1 MGSSTKN
8 SWTSFKDK
16 IDADRFSP
24 YCVRMLDGSLSIDK
38 TADKPAG
45 AARLT
50 EVIRALLGM
59 SRAIVAV
66 FVVAHAG
73 LAAIF
78 ATGRVPDIRT
88 IVIGIFA
95 CLFGTGALIGL
106 NDLLD
111 VSLDRRRMAAEG
123 EAPELDLGSLFIH
136 HPVAKGVISM
146 STGLIWVGCLSI
158 LSLSLISMLK
168 SGLWPIFLLV
178 AVCVALYSIVGRYT
192 YFKFI
197 FVAMAVT
204 LGALSGWLVVAPAN
218 TTTFLLFG
226 AWTYLWEI
234 GGRNVPNDFNDV
246 DEDAAL
252 GVKTIPVV
260 LGKARAGKIVFWA
273 LLASFL
279 VSLPLMVMTDKPPL
293 FIGGA
298 VLISLYLLL
307 IPGYAL
313 MRDPRPQISRKLYN
327 KSAIFPLVLLLLLM
341 VNLLLVR

>member
-1 MGSSTKN
+1 MGSNAS
-8 SWTSFKDK
+8 S
-16 IDADRFSP
+16 AGRQ
-24 YCVRMLDGSLSIDK
+24 
-38 TADKPAG
+38 PANYP
-45 AARLT
+45 AVSRLL
-50 EVIRALLGM
+50 EIVRALLGM

-78 ATGRVPDIRT
+78 ATGRIPDIRT

-123 EAPELDLGSLFIH
+123 EGKELDLGSLFIH

-146 STGLIWVGCLSI
+146 TTGIVWVGCLSI

-192 YFKFI
+192 YFKFF

-204 LGALSGWLVVAPAN
+204 LGALSGWLVVAPAPLN
-218 TTTFLLFG
+218 ATTFLLFG
-226 AWTYLWEI
+226 VWTYLWEI

-260 LGKARAGKIVFWA
+260 LGKARAGRIVFWA

-279 VSLPLMVMTDKPPL
+279 VSLPLMVMTGMPSL

>member
-1 MGSSTKN
+1 
-8 SWTSFKDK
+8 
-16 IDADRFSP
+16 
-24 YCVRMLDGSLSIDK
+24 MLDGSLSIDK
-38 TADKPAG
+38 SAEKLSG
-45 AARLT
+45 AARLS
-50 EVIRALLGM
+50 EVARALLGM

-78 ATGRVPDIRT
+78 ATGNIPDIRT

-123 EAPELDLGSLFIH
+123 EATELDLGSLFIH
-136 HPVAKGVISM
+136 HPVAKGVITM
-146 STGLIWVGCLSI
+146 TTGIVWVGCLSV
-158 LSLSLISMLK
+158 LSLILISQLK
-168 SGLWPIFLLV
+168 TGLWPLFLV
-178 AVCVALYSIVGRYT
+178 IAVCVALYSIVGRYT

-197 FVAMAVT
+197 FVALAVT
-204 LGALSGWLVVAPAN
+204 LGALSGWLVVAPAPLD
-218 TTTFLLFG
+218 TVPFLLFG
-226 AWTYLWEI
+226 VWTYLWEI

-252 GVKTIPVV
+252 GVKTIPTI

-279 VSLPLMVMTDKPPL
+279 VSLPLLVMTGMPL
-293 FIGGA
+293 GFIGA
-298 VLISLYLLL
+298 VVLVNLYLLL

-313 MRDPRPQISRKLYN
+313 MRDPRPEISRKLYN

>member
-1 MGSSTKN
+1 
-8 SWTSFKDK
+8 
-16 IDADRFSP
+16 
-24 YCVRMLDGSLSIDK
+24 MLDGSISIDK
-38 TADKPAG
+38 TAEKPAG
-45 AARLT
+45 LARLS
-50 EVIRALLGM
+50 EVTRALLGM

-78 ATGRVPDIRT
+78 ATGHIPDIRT

-123 EAPELDLGSLFIH
+123 EATELDLGSLFIH
-136 HPVAKGVISM
+136 HPVAKGIISM
-146 STGLIWVGCLSI
+146 TTGVIWVTVLSI
-158 LSLSLISMLK
+158 LSLSLITMLK
-168 SGLWPIFLLV
+168 PGLWPLFLV
-178 AVCVALYSIVGRYT
+178 IAVCVALYSIVGRYT
-192 YFKFI
+192 YFKFF

-204 LGALSGWLVVAPAN
+204 LGALSGWLVVARGPLN
-218 TTTFLLFG
+218 ITTFLLFG
-226 AWTYLWEI
+226 VWTYLWEI

-279 VSLPLMVMTDKPPL
+279 VSLPLLVLTGMPL
-293 FIGGA
+293 IFIGGE
-298 VLISLYLLL
+298 VLISFYLLL

-313 MRDPRPQISRKLYN
+313 LRDPRPEISRKLYN

>member
-1 MGSSTKN
+1 M
-8 SWTSFKDK
+8 F
-16 IDADRFSP
+16 
-24 YCVRMLDGSLSIDK
+24 DGSLSIDK
-38 TADKPAG
+38 SAEKLSG
-45 AARLT
+45 AARLS
-50 EVIRALLGM
+50 EVTRALLGM

-78 ATGRVPDIRT
+78 ATGNIPDIRT

-123 EAPELDLGSLFIH
+123 EATELDLGSLFIH
-136 HPVAKGVISM
+136 HPVAKGVITM
-146 STGLIWVGCLSI
+146 TTGIVWVGCLSV
-158 LSLSLISMLK
+158 LSLTLISMLK
-168 SGLWPIFLLV
+168 TGLWPLFLV
-178 AVCVALYSIVGRYT
+178 IAVCVALYSIVGRYT

-197 FVAMAVT
+197 FVALAVT
-204 LGALSGWLVVAPAN
+204 LGALSGWLVVAPAPLD
-218 TTTFLLFG
+218 TAPFILFG
-226 AWTYLWEI
+226 VWTYLWEI

-252 GVKTIPVV
+252 SVKTIPTI

-279 VSLPLMVMTDKPPL
+279 VSLPLLVMTGMPL
-293 FIGGA
+293 GFIGA
-298 VLISLYLLL
+298 VVLVSLYLLL

-313 MRDPRPQISRKLYN
+313 MRDPRPEISRKLYN

-341 VNLLLVR
+341 VNLLLVS

>member
-1 MGSSTKN
+1 VEGANASS
-8 SWTSFKDK
+8 
-16 IDADRFSP
+16 AGRP
-24 YCVRMLDGSLSIDK
+24 
-38 TADKPAG
+38 PANNH
-45 AARLT
+45 AVSRLL
-50 EVIRALLGM
+50 EIVRALLGM

-78 ATGRVPDIRT
+78 ATGHIPDIRT

-111 VSLDRRRMAAEG
+111 VSLDRRRMASVG
-123 EAPELDLGSLFIH
+123 EAAELDLGSLFIH

-146 STGLIWVGCLSI
+146 TTGVIWVCCLSI

-168 SGLWPIFLLV
+168 SGLWPIYLLV

-197 FVAMAVT
+197 FVALAVT
-204 LGALSGWLVVAPAN
+204 LGALSGWLVVAPAPLN
-218 TTTFLLFG
+218 AATFLLFG

-234 GGRNVPNDFNDV
+234 GGRNIPNDFNDV

-260 LGKARAGKIVFWA
+260 LGKARAGRIVFWA

-279 VSLPLMVMTDKPPL
+279 VSLPLMVMTGMPPL

-307 IPGYAL
+307 IPGFAL

>member
-1 MGSSTKN
+1 
-8 SWTSFKDK
+8 
-16 IDADRFSP
+16 
-24 YCVRMLDGSLSIDK
+24 MLDGSISIDK
-38 TADKPAG
+38 TAEKPAG
-45 AARLT
+45 LARLS
-50 EVIRALLGM
+50 EVTRALLGM

-78 ATGRVPDIRT
+78 ATGHIPDIRT

-123 EAPELDLGSLFIH
+123 EATELDLGSLFIH

-146 STGLIWVGCLSI
+146 TTGVVWVGCLSI
-158 LSLSLISMLK
+158 LSLTLISLLK
-168 SGLWPIFLLV
+168 TGLWPIFLV
-178 AVCVALYSIVGRYT
+178 IAVCVALYSIVGRYT
-192 YFKFI
+192 YFKFF

-204 LGALSGWLVVAPAN
+204 LGALSGWLVVAPAPLN
-218 TTTFLLFG
+218 TVTFLLFG

-279 VSLPLMVMTDKPPL
+279 VSLPLLVLTGMPPV
-293 FIGGA
+293 FIGGE
-298 VLISLYLLL
+298 VLISIYLLL

-313 MRDPRPQISRKLYN
+313 MRDPRPEISRKLYN